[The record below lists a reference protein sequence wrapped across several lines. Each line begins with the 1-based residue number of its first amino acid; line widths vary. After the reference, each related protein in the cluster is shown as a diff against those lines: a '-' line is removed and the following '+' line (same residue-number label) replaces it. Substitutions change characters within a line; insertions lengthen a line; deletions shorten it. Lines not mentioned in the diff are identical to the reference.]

1 MDEKWLPIVGYEGL
15 YKVSDFGR
23 IMRTKD
29 MPGTFD
35 GKILKPHLNRGG
47 YQTINIYKNG
57 KRHIFTVHRLVME
70 AFVGIRP
77 NNMQVNHKDG
87 DKTNNHLDNL
97 EYVTISENHR
107 HAFRTGL
114 KSQRGDS
121 ANNRKISESDVP
133 KIRKFL
139 KEETQEAVAA
149 RFNVCRATIGN
160 IATGKSW
167 WYVKEEED
175 GNVEQ

>member
-1 MDEKWLPIVGYEGL
+1 MSEEWLPIVGYEGL

-35 GKILKPHLNRGG
+35 GKILKTHLNRGG
-47 YQTINIYKNG
+47 YQTLNIYKNG

-70 AFVGIRP
+70 AFVSIRP
-77 NNMQVNHKDG
+77 DDMQVNHKDG

-107 HAFRTGL
+107 HAFRIGL

-121 ANNRKISESDVP
+121 ASNRKLSVKDVYD
-133 KIRKFL
+133 IRKL
-139 KEETQEAVAA
+139 LPEETQESIAK
-149 RFNVCRATIGN
+149 RFNVCRAAIGN

-167 WYVKEEED
+167 GYLKEEEEED
-175 GNVEQ
+175 E